1 MVGTLGRHR
10 RQRRNLLGVVV
21 MNNRRKETHK
31 AIAIALL
38 IWTLVW
44 GVGLSVFAMVMDLL
58 GGPA

>member
-1 MVGTLGRHR
+1 
-10 RQRRNLLGVVV
+10 